1 MIRVFIKR
9 ILKFLSRVKV
19 IGKVISF
26 TYRGP
31 GLSLN
36 KFYSQG
42 HWTERNN
49 AKQEFKGIFENI
61 LKQAKGK
68 YYFERFYM
76 VIFYNS
82 RHDVDNVVGMEK
94 VFVDTM
100 KGDLIPNDGKVN
112 YKGLMM
118 FYDDTLPFNT
128 FEFVIIEATH
138 E

>member
-1 MIRVFIKR
+1 MIRQFIVR
-9 ILKFLSRVKV
+9 ILKLLSRLKI

-26 TYRGP
+26 TYKGA

-42 HWTERNN
+42 HWTDRNSV
-49 AKQEFKGIFENI
+49 KQEYKAIFQNI

-68 YYFERFYM
+68 YYFEKFYLL
-76 VIFYNS
+76 IFYNS

-100 KGDLIPNDGKVN
+100 KGDIIPNDGKVN
-112 YKGLMM
+112 YKGMM
-118 FYDDTLPFNT
+118 IFFDDNLPFNT

-138 E
+138 D